1 MRFDREQW
9 SLMGA
14 SVRGPAHVRAGLPN
28 QDAWYGR
35 LLRGHGLIVV
45 CDGLGSQPRSADG
58 ARAACRS
65 VADALRRW
73 QRVPQADPQLVLR
86 LIHASWNLLVDPLGR
101 EACATTCLFGAVLGD
116 GRIVLAQLGDGLAA
130 LKTGR
135 EIMALPAGGDG
146 FGNMT
151 TGLGIASDLREWQI
165 QVLPPQQGPAALV
178 LASDGIADD
187 LLPVRRAE
195 FLDHLIRRYGAGPNG
210 GRALATALRAWPTP
224 RHLDDKTV
232 AVLWNQEAQRQMEQT
247 NE

>member
-1 MRFDREQW
+1 MPFEREQW

-28 QDAWYGR
+28 QDAWHGR
-35 LLRGHGLIVV
+35 LLHGHGLIVV
-45 CDGLGSQPRSADG
+45 CDGLGSRPRSAEG
-58 ARAACRS
+58 ARAACRA

-86 LIHASWNLLVDPLGR
+86 LVHASWNLLVDPIGR
-101 EACATTCLFGAVLGD
+101 DACATTCLFGAVLGD

-130 LKTGR
+130 LKTDR
-135 EIMALPAGGDG
+135 EFLALPAGGNG

-151 TGLGIASDLREWQI
+151 TGLGIASDLREWRI
-165 QVLPPQQGPAALV
+165 QVLPPPQGAVALV

-187 LLPVRRAE
+187 LLAERRAD
-195 FLDHLIRRYGAGPNG
+195 FLDHLIRRHGSGRNG
-210 GRALATALRAWPTP
+210 GRALAAALRAWPTP